1 MKIKDPKQVTFLDD
15 KLTKP
20 FKPDNQKAWLLIE
33 PIYHKMIYDIA
44 GERWIF
50 KDKGTEYCLNELL
63 GETISKYFEL
73 PTVHPQIAFLIDYSD
88 DSLGVLIK
96 IFFQSDHTYFYIDNF
111 PHVSIQFYH
120 HNLENLNFLSTY
132 YNDTLDDDIP
142 LTLENIEKLKNSLK
156 KMIVRDY
163 FANQQDR
170 SIENFMFQE
179 KDGYVSLAPLYDH
192 EFSFGDYPYGN
203 SFFNLALFDPRVRKI
218 IKDDDD
224 FKKLIIRGMALN
236 IPRFIS
242 QVEDEHHII
251 LDSNEKERIT
261 KTLKRQKHKV
271 TTCQKDLGI

>member
-15 KLTKP
+15 KLMKP
-20 FKPDNQKAWLLIE
+20 FKPDSQKAWLLIE

-44 GERWIF
+44 GKNWIF

-73 PTVHPQIAFLIDYSD
+73 PTVHPQIAFLNDYSD

-192 EFSFGDYPYGN
+192 EFSFDDYFYGN
-203 SFFNLALFDPRVRKI
+203 SFFNLALFDPSVRKI

-224 FKKLIIRGMALN
+224 FKKLIIRGMTLN

-251 LDSNEKERIT
+251 LDSKEKERIT
-261 KTLKRQKHKV
+261 KTLKRQKRKV
-271 TTCQKDLGI
+271 TICQKDLGI